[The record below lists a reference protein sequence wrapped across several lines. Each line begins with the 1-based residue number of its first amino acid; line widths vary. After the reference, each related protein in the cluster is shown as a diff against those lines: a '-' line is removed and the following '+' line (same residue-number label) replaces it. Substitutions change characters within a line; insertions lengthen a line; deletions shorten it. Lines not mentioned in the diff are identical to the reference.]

1 MAQTI
6 LLNFLIAALV
16 FTLISRKLF
25 SWVKSKYGGH
35 GVKYKANIIF
45 CGIIAV
51 SVVPVVFL
59 TFNEFLMLTAVVLI
73 AYFFRKK
80 LFAFSQKTLS
90 KKNGKIK
97 LAGSI
102 AAAVFVLWFGLALF
116 YRTDFGMPIGVKN
129 YLYHK
134 YWEEFE
140 VSGFFGATVW
150 GHPTNQLTCY
160 PKNGNPQTDAFN
172 VARKNTLSV
181 GSRRF
186 ASDNYYG
193 ILIRDDYEKYISTFI
208 DDYFDEFKVYAYFDS
223 GGLSNVKYMSDN
235 LNKKISLNEF
245 LKLQNKYK
253 KSCNWSD
260 IHIILYVE
268 EINENEL
275 HDVFISFLNN
285 VSTNVSSAS
294 IFFTVINSQD
304 EYNLLNANNLRMYKF
319 NSNGIRFISVL
330 GKYQNDISIIKL

>member
-1 MAQTI
+1 
-6 LLNFLIAALV
+6 
-16 FTLISRKLF
+16 
-25 SWVKSKYGGH
+25 
-35 GVKYKANIIF
+35 
-45 CGIIAV
+45 
-51 SVVPVVFL
+51 
-59 TFNEFLMLTAVVLI
+59 
-73 AYFFRKK
+73 
-80 LFAFSQKTLS
+80 
-90 KKNGKIK
+90 
-97 LAGSI
+97 
-102 AAAVFVLWFGLALF
+102 
-116 YRTDFGMPIGVKN
+116 
-129 YLYHK
+129 
-134 YWEEFE
+134 
-140 VSGFFGATVW
+140 
-150 GHPTNQLTCY
+150 
-160 PKNGNPQTDAFN
+160 
-172 VARKNTLSV
+172 
-181 GSRRF
+181 
-186 ASDNYYG
+186 
-193 ILIRDDYEKYISTFI
+193 
-208 DDYFDEFKVYAYFDS
+208 
-223 GGLSNVKYMSDN
+223 MSDN

>member
-1 MAQTI
+1 M
-6 LLNFLIAALV
+6 
-16 FTLISRKLF
+16 SRNLF
-25 SWVKSKYGGH
+25 SWLKARYGGQ
-35 GVKYKANIIF
+35 GVKYKANVIF

-51 SVVPVVFL
+51 SAVPVVFL
-59 TFNEFLMLTAVVLI
+59 TFNEFLMLTAVVLT

-80 LFAFSQKTLS
+80 LLAFSQKILS

-97 LAGSI
+97 LAVSI
-102 AAAVFVLWFGLALF
+102 AAAVFILWFGLALF

-193 ILIRDDYEKYISTFI
+193 IWIREDYENYISAFI

-223 GGLSNVKYMSDN
+223 GGLNNVKYMSDS
-235 LNKKISLNEF
+235 LNKNTTLYDF
-245 LKLQNKYK
+245 LKFQQKHEE
-253 KSCNWSD
+253 SCNWSNIYVYAYNDSLQDNLIEDDFKNLIND
-260 IHIILYVE
+260 ISTKISDSSLV
-268 EINENEL
+268 L
-275 HDVFISFLNN
+275 TVF
-285 VSTNVSSAS
+285 
-294 IFFTVINSQD
+294 NSD
-304 EYNLLNANNLRMYKF
+304 EYFLINRNNIRTIKF
-319 NSNGIRFISVL
+319 ENDRVRLATVL
-330 GKYQNDISIIKL
+330 GEHQDDISIIY